1 MSGVLPG
8 SAFLVVNR
16 TVKAPGF
23 TKENSEVAGV
33 GGGCRDGG
41 VTSQHGG
48 CALNVKLWKEL
59 AATT

>member
-1 MSGVLPG
+1 MPSASQGPEVEWASMQEQAQLPVL
-8 SAFLVVNR
+8 
-16 TVKAPGF
+16 
-23 TKENSEVAGV
+23 EMQVAGV

-59 AATT
+59 AAMT